1 MPETTL
7 LGIPQIVRTILSGIL
22 ILMILVILHEFG
34 HFFAARKSGVKVLEF
49 GLGIPPKIKKL
60 WTDKKGTQY
69 TLNAIP
75 LGWFV
80 QLKWEDPEKEDT
92 FTAKDSILNVN
103 MFKKTIIL
111 LGGIIMNI
119 LTAWIL
125 FAITF
130 MIGTKPFQIIPDS
143 MMKAQVQSYLMPSHS
158 FALKQ
163 GIITNNTE
171 ANDQGV
177 KILWIKENLLATT
190 IGLEKWD
197 IITAINTTPTTTEN
211 ITEVLQKNI
220 GKENTIQYL
229 HNNKPKS
236 TQFTC
241 PKESCILGVIYNNNT
256 QVHEIQAGFFKSFAM
271 AGEEIRWQTKITFN
285 GLGGIFSNLFSGDK
299 EKIKQSTK
307 GLTGP
312 VGAIKVGE
320 IFAKTNGFIA
330 IIAFM
335 GIISLALAI
344 FNLLPIPALD
354 GGRLLGMW
362 IQYLFRLPK
371 AKYFKIEGYINF
383 VFFITLL
390 LVGVLI
396 IFQDLDR
403 YWGVSIPFIG

>member
-22 ILMILVILHEFG
+22 ILMILVTLHEFG

-49 GLGIPPKIKKL
+49 GLGMPPKIKKL

-69 TLNAIP
+69 TINAIP
-75 LGWFV
+75 LGGFV
-80 QLKWEDPEKEDT
+80 QLKGEDPEKKDT
-92 FTAKDSILNVN
+92 FSAKDSILNVN

-111 LGGIIMNI
+111 LGGIIMNV

-130 MIGTKPFQIIPDS
+130 MVGTKPFQIIPDS
-143 MMKAQVQSYLMPSHS
+143 MMKTQIQSYLMPSHS

-163 GIITNNTE
+163 GIITKNTE

-177 KILWIKENLLATT
+177 KILWIQKNSLATT
-190 IGLEKWD
+190 IWLEKWD

-211 ITEVLQKNI
+211 LSKILQKNI

-229 HNNKPKS
+229 HNNEPQN
-236 TQFTC
+236 TQFIC
-241 PKESCILGVIYNNNT
+241 PENSCMLGVVIDNNIEI
-256 QVHEIQAGFFKSFAM
+256 HEIQAGFFKSFAM

-285 GLGGIFSNLFSGDK
+285 AFAKIYRSLFRTGNAK
-299 EKIKQSTK
+299 EYVKSFIW
-307 GLTGP
+307 P
-312 VGAIKVGE
+312 VGAMKVGQM
-320 IFAKTNGFIA
+320 FAETNGFIG
-330 IIAFM
+330 ILAFM
-335 GIISLALAI
+335 AMISLALAI

-354 GGRLLGMW
+354 GGRLLSMW
-362 IQYLFRLPK
+362 IQWLFRLPK

-396 IFQDLDR
+396 IFQDLYR
-403 YWGVSIPFIG
+403 FWGVHIPFIS